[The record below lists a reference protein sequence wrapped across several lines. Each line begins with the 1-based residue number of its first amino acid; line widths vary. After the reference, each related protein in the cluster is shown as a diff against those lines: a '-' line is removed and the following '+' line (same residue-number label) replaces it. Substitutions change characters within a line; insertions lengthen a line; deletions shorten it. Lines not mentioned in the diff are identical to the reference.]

1 MTSLLH
7 RMRCSLA
14 ALWCMRSRI
23 RSRLLIR
30 RYSGLSARAR
40 ANDLRFSGIK
50 DDLMTELAKE
60 LFGSKDVQKIK
71 AAFKKWFT
79 VVEGIVPTSG
89 FINGLAFPT
98 LADFACVL
106 MVTGQTPYVGAA
118 NLCGLKQCGLADYPK
133 YAALVARIKAVPEV
147 AAYLSKS
154 KTMEGNPFGL
164 PIAPKLIYFPFAA
177 RGELVRM
184 VAALGGL
191 EITESTEATPDEKA
205 ACGSPGALPVLIHG
219 DHRLAQSLAIESYI
233 SEIAPK

>member
-1 MTSLLH
+1 
-7 RMRCSLA
+7 
-14 ALWCMRSRI
+14 
-23 RSRLLIR
+23 
-30 RYSGLSARAR
+30 
-40 ANDLRFSGIK
+40 
-50 DDLMTELAKE
+50 MTELAKE

-164 PIAPKLIYFPFAA
+164 PTANSVLAQPSSAA
-177 RGELVRM
+177 SIKVQKS
-184 VAALGGL
+184 GL
-191 EITESTEATPDEKA
+191 RTITMLSSCRC
-205 ACGSPGALPVLIHG
+205 CGSSQL
-219 DHRLAQSLAIESYI
+219 RLALSTLAP
-233 SEIAPK
+233 A